1 MTELGE
7 KVNTGME
14 QREGRGK
21 WKVLGWNIQ
30 EREKALMITCGG
42 RKALRSL
49 SFQKEWT
56 FLNAGA
62 PGGCE
67 FSVRT
72 AKKGGNK
79 K

>member
-1 MTELGE
+1 MESVRLEYTRKGE
-7 KVNTGME
+7 GSDDYMWGE
-14 QREGRGK
+14 EGP
-21 WKVLGWNIQ
+21 
-30 EREKALMITCGG
+30 
-42 RKALRSL
+42 RSL
-49 SFQKEWT
+49 SVQKEWT